1 VSTVA
6 RILLA
11 GGLLG
16 LAGCKSLPF
25 DRNPSERPSQVAL
38 SLYVTEQANPNPDAP
53 VESEPS
59 LPPIRIELSGN
70 NLNDV
75 AAQLAA
81 MAKLIDQERQ
91 SPGSVHPVPPVAT
104 DKIAVE
110 LGAPACAA
118 SLGGEDVTDATPAI
132 HVTEPVSSKD
142 PVTALPDLPLGAVFE
157 HQLSSVDLD
166 EDADADTR
174 GLGTYRGE
182 ATSQAAPGTVAV
194 RRGTPSPL
202 AIQVVQ
208 LRDDSMLLNADYD
221 VLAVDLKKALGAT
234 YLRHDDYVLKPGQ
247 YKTVPLRKLDPEALY
262 IGVIAAYHEL
272 DLHRW
277 KAVYRLE
284 AIGHRYALLM
294 AFDEDGAS
302 IRAEQL
308 R

>member
-1 VSTVA
+1 MSTVA
-6 RILLA
+6 RILLV

-16 LAGCKSLPF
+16 LAGCKSLLF
-25 DRNPSERPSQVAL
+25 DRKDPSERPSQVAL

-53 VESEPS
+53 VESEPA

-81 MAKLIDQERQ
+81 MAKLIEQERQ
-91 SPGSVHPVPPVAT
+91 SPGSVHPVPFAA
-104 DKIAVE
+104 DKIAAE
-110 LGAPACAA
+110 PGTPLYAA
-118 SLGGEDVTDATPAI
+118 SSSGEDGTPVPPSA
-132 HVTEPVSSKD
+132 SSKD
-142 PVTALPDLPLGAVFE
+142 PVAALPGLPPGAVFE
-157 HQLSSVDLD
+157 HQLSSVDMD
-166 EDADADTR
+166 EDTDADTR
-174 GLGTYRGE
+174 SLGTYQGE
-182 ATSQAAPGTVAV
+182 ATSRATPGTVVV

-221 VLAVDLKKALGAT
+221 ALAVDLKKALGAT
-234 YLRHDDYVLKPGQ
+234 YLRHDDYVLRPGQ

-277 KAVYRLE
+277 KAVYRLD
-284 AIGHRYALLM
+284 AIGHRYALLV